1 MNYGVIIWLSLLVVF
16 LIAEASTVML
26 ISLWFAAGSLAAL
39 VVCLLGGSWG
49 LQVGVALVVSNILL
63 LALRPLARKY
73 FTPKLVKTNVD
84 SVAGSQGLV
93 TIAIDNVSAQG
104 QVKLGAM
111 VWTAR
116 STSGEPITEGTLVR
130 VDKVEGVKV
139 FVTPVEVSAAVS

>member
-1 MNYGVIIWLSLLVVF
+1 MNYGVIIWLSLLVIF

-39 VVCLLGGSWG
+39 IVCLLGGSWG

-73 FTPKLVKTNVD
+73 FNPKLVKTNVD
-84 SVAGSQGLV
+84 SVVGTKGLV

-116 STSGEPITEGTLVR
+116 SSSGEPIAEGVLVR

-139 FVTPVEVSAAVS
+139 FVTPVEVLEKV

>member
-16 LIAEASTVML
+16 LITEASTVML

-39 VVCLLGGSWG
+39 IVCLLGGSWG

-63 LALRPLARKY
+63 LALRPLVRKY
-73 FTPKLVKTNVD
+73 FNPKLVKTNVD
-84 SVAGSQGLV
+84 SVVGTKGLV

-116 STSGEPITEGTLVR
+116 SSSGEPIAEGVLVR

-139 FVTPVEVSAAVS
+139 FVTPVEVLEKV